1 MRVLAK
7 LKGLYLSRTQVSD
20 VGCTALATAL
30 NSGML
35 PSLERL
41 YLNGIPAS
49 AAAKAAVMRHWQ
61 SQETRAPCPP
71 DLCVAAAAITQRL
84 ACRTAPT
91 RYTPSLMCVRNVP
104 DLCVPV
110 AFPVASGRIA
120 RVVLRQ
126 VSFGKS
132 NSSLS

>member
-49 AAAKAAVMRHWQ
+49 AAAKAAVHEALAKSRDP
-61 SQETRAPCPP
+61 RA
-71 DLCVAAAAITQRL
+71 
-84 ACRTAPT
+84 
-91 RYTPSLMCVRNVP
+91 VP
-104 DLCVPV
+104 
-110 AFPVASGRIA
+110 A
-120 RVVLRQ
+120 
-126 VSFGKS
+126 
-132 NSSLS
+132 